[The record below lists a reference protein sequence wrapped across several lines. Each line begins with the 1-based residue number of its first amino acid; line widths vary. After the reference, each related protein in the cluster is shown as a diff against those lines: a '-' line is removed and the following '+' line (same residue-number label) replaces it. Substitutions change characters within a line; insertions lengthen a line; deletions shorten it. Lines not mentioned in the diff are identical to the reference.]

1 MYKQV
6 YVIYD
11 DVITYDSFVWCILDH
26 DMNHFFASSDLTS
39 MIVIFGSESL
49 TILKIS
55 DDSLVMTLLLM
66 THKLCI
72 ILMSHRRQNDY

>member
-26 DMNHFFASSDLTS
+26 DMNHFSASSDLDDRYLW
-39 MIVIFGSESL
+39 IWIF
-49 TILKIS
+49 
-55 DDSLVMTLLLM
+55 
-66 THKLCI
+66 
-72 ILMSHRRQNDY
+72 NDP